1 MSTRRPAFA
10 SVSTSTTSHVAG
22 EKGRER
28 EHIALLSDGVCV
40 CVLIEK
46 KKGVGLF
53 EKRERDRERERER
66 EYSVV
71 VFEKGRERKRE

>member
-28 EHIALLSDGVCV
+28 EEHIALLSDGVCV
-40 CVLIEK
+40 CFDREK
-46 KKGVGLF
+46 ERCCERVGVF
-53 EKRERDRERERER
+53 EKRER
-66 EYSVV
+66 
-71 VFEKGRERKRE
+71 ERKRERGRERMFSCCV